1 VEEIMEAVPYEI
13 HEEDVDEVLNA
24 YDPEWPED
32 DRREARQHVMRHVR
46 DLDEI
51 VRSAPEEET
60 ANAHSE
66 AFRAGSIG
74 DRPGDREFD
83 RREMALAAI
92 EDLLIRDRFIEL
104 DTDESRVFPV
114 IGEPDSERDD
124 G

>member
-1 VEEIMEAVPYEI
+1 MEKIMEAVPYEF
-13 HEEDVDEVLNA
+13 HEDDVDQVLNA
-24 YDPEWPED
+24 YDPDWPED
-32 DRREARQHVMRHVR
+32 DRREARQHVMRHVQE
-46 DLDEI
+46 LDEI

-60 ANAHSE
+60 SNARGD

-74 DRPGDREFD
+74 DRPGDRESD

-104 DTDESRVFPV
+104 DTGESRVFPV
-114 IGEPDSERDD
+114 IGHQDSERDD